1 MSEKKICI
9 VGLGGVGGY
18 IGCMFAHHLNNIYFF
33 ARGKRLESIRNNG
46 LKLYSDAQGEFTAY
60 PKMAGNNAEEM
71 GVMDYIFLCVKN
83 FSLEQVC
90 AEISPMVDEHTVI
103 IPILNGVGVS
113 DKVYKLIGKG
123 CVLDSLIYIA
133 SGSDENFAIHHT
145 GSYCDIHIGYRSTN
159 ECNEN
164 KLLEVQNLLRRVNIA
179 CIIENDI
186 EATIWTKYI
195 LNCAY
200 NVITSYYNA
209 TTGDI
214 RKNQTAIMQLKSLL
228 EEACL
233 VARRLK
239 VNIAGDLEETLL
251 NRVLY
256 TQSESAT
263 SSLNRDI
270 VAGRQN
276 ELDIFCGKLLELAS
290 SCQMEIPMTDFFYRE
305 LKKRIIK

>member
-18 IGCMFAHHLNNIYFF
+18 LGCMLAHNLNNIYFF
-33 ARGKRLESIRNNG
+33 ARGKRLESIKRNG
-46 LKLYSDAQGEFTAY
+46 LKLYSDIQGEFTAY
-60 PKMAGNNAEEM
+60 PKMVSNSAKEM
-71 GVMDYIFLCVKN
+71 GIMDYIFLSVKH

-90 AEISPMVDEHTVI
+90 TEISPMVDEHTVI
-103 IPILNGVGVS
+103 IPLLNGVGVS
-113 DKVYKLIGKG
+113 DKVYKLMGKG
-123 CVLDSLIYIA
+123 CVIDSLIYIA
-133 SGSDENFAIHHT
+133 SGSDEKFAIHQT
-145 GSYCDIHIGYRSTN
+145 GSYCDIHIGYIKMS

-164 KLLEVQNLLRRVNIA
+164 ILVEVQNLLQMAGIA

-228 EEACL
+228 EEACA

-239 VNIAGDLEETLL
+239 VNIADDLEESHL

-256 TQSESAT
+256 KQSESAT

-276 ELDIFCGKLLELAS
+276 ELDIFCGKLLEFAS
-290 SCQMEIPMTDFFYRE
+290 SCKMEIPMTDFFYKE
-305 LKKRIIK
+305 LRKRTRK

>member
-71 GVMDYIFLCVKN
+71 GIMDYIFLCVKN

-145 GSYCDIHIGYRSTN
+145 GSYCDIHIGYRRMN
-159 ECNEN
+159 EFNEN
-164 KLLEVQNLLRRVNIA
+164 ILVEVQNLLRRVNIA

-195 LNCAY
+195 LNCGY
-200 NVITSYYNA
+200 NIITSYYNA

-228 EEACL
+228 EEACI

-239 VNIAGDLEETLL
+239 VNIANDLEETLL

-256 TQSESAT
+256 KQSESAT

-270 VAGRQN
+270 VAGRQS

-305 LKKRIIK
+305 LRKRIIK